1 MKCQRNCPGTI
12 EDGYCDTCGLAP
24 AKAPSTPTKA
34 EISGSG
40 TAGGSG
46 TTASTG
52 TAGSTGTAP
61 SAAADT
67 GKCARQGCDGTIE
80 DGYCDT
86 CGLAPAGKSGVPQP
100 RTATAAST
108 RSGTQHSS
116 RTTGSL
122 STRTGGSRRG
132 SGRTGSSRRFGS
144 GLVEITPI
152 AKVDPSSTLMAD
164 PQVPESK
171 RYCAKCNNPVGRSH
185 GDRPGRTSGFCPS
198 CGEAFNF
205 TPKLVKGDVVG
216 GQYEVAG
223 ALAHGGLGWVYL
235 AVDLR
240 VSKRWV
246 VLKGLLNSGDEDAL
260 AAALAEQRFLA
271 EVEHPNIVKIYN
283 FVEHDG
289 AGYIVMEYVGG
300 KSLKDMLKSRMQANG
315 GAADPLPLDQAL
327 EFVIEIMPAF
337 GYLHERGLI
346 FCDFKPDNVIQSG
359 DQMRLIDLGGVVHVD
374 DQEAA
379 LYGTVGYQAP
389 EMATDGPSI
398 ASDLYTIGRTL
409 AVLTTD
415 FRGYQST
422 FKESLPD
429 RDSFELYKTHEA
441 FYRLLDRA
449 TRPNPH
455 DRFVDAGEMQ
465 EQMLGVLRQVVAAQ
479 GTPKPAPSKV
489 FTGELRTDLKSDAPR
504 WQDLPTPLIDLTDPA
519 AGFLASITVTDPA
532 EVLALLKH
540 APQETVEVRL
550 RAIRAQIDLGARSG
564 SFGDAIAARD
574 AFVGADGA
582 DWRLAWYDGLLA
594 LAGQDWAKARERF
607 DAVWSA
613 LPGELAP
620 QLALGFAEELAE
632 RQKVAAGYY
641 DVVSRTDPSYTT
653 AAAGL
658 ARCRLFGGDRSG
670 AVEAYQRVPGTSSA
684 YAISQVGAVRALV
697 RPHPSALVDIKAL
710 TDAAALI
717 ERLEVERA
725 QLAEL
730 RAELLEQALTSLRGG
745 SRIPAAVL
753 GGPRTGDTGEKDV
766 RFALEDA
773 YREMARAAHGPEK
786 IRLVDLANAAR
797 PRTRT

>member
-24 AKAPSTPTKA
+24 AARTAAPPVTGGA
-34 EISGSG
+34 GA
-40 TAGGSG
+40 AGGG
-46 TTASTG
+46 CRR
-52 TAGSTGTAP
+52 
-61 SAAADT
+61 D
-67 GKCARQGCDGTIE
+67 GCDGTIE

-86 CGLAPAGKSGVPQP
+86 CGLAPVNGAPAGNTTVPKP
-100 RTATAAST
+100 REATPGST
-108 RSGTQHSS
+108 RTGTQSSS
-116 RTTGSL
+116 RSTGAL

-144 GLVEITPI
+144 GLVEIAPI
-152 AKVDPSSTLMAD
+152 AKVDPASTLMAD
-164 PQVPESK
+164 PQVPEAK
-171 RYCAKCNNPVGRSH
+171 RYCAKCNNPVGRSR
-185 GDRPGRTSGFCPS
+185 GDRPGRTAGFCPH
-198 CGEAFNF
+198 CGEGFNF
-205 TPKLVKGDVVG
+205 TPKLAKGDVVG

-235 AVDLR
+235 AVDLN
-240 VSKRWV
+240 VSRRWV
-246 VLKGLLNSGDEDAL
+246 VLKGLLNSSDEDAL

-300 KSLKDMLKSRMQANG
+300 KSLKDMLKQRREANG
-315 GAADPLPLDQAL
+315 GEVDPLPLDQAL
-327 EFVIEIMPAF
+327 EYLIEIMPAF

-359 DQMRLIDLGGVVHVD
+359 DQMKLIDLGGVVHID
-374 DQEAA
+374 DEEAA
-379 LYGTVGYQAP
+379 IYGTVGYQAP

-429 RDSFELYKTHEA
+429 RDSFDVYKRHES
-441 FYRLLDRA
+441 FYRLVDRA
-449 TRPNPH
+449 TRPHPG
-455 DRFVDAGEMQ
+455 DRFVDSAEMQ

-479 GTPKPAPSKV
+479 GSPKPAPSKV

-540 APQETVEVRL
+540 ASQETVEVRL
-550 RAIRAQIDLGARSG
+550 RALRAEIDLGARRG
-564 SFGDAIAARD
+564 LFGDAQQARD
-574 AFVGADGA
+574 RFAAADAA

-594 LAGQDWAKARERF
+594 LAIEDWATARTRF
-607 DAVWSA
+607 DAVWAA

-620 QLALGFAEELAE
+620 QLAIGFAEELAG
-632 RQKVAAGYY
+632 RHGAAAGYY
-641 DVVSRTDPSYTT
+641 DVVSRTDPAYTT

-658 ARCRLFGGDRSG
+658 ARCRLAGGDRAG

-697 RPHPSALVDIKAL
+697 RAHPAAHLDVQALV
-710 TDAAALI
+710 DAAALI

-745 SRIPAAVL
+745 VKVPASVL
-753 GGPRTGDTGEKDV
+753 GGTRSGDTAEKDV
-766 RFALEDA
+766 RFALESA
-773 YREMARAAHGPEK
+773 YREMARAVHGADR

>member
-24 AKAPSTPTKA
+24 ARSVPIEAKPQV
-34 EISGSG
+34 
-40 TAGGSG
+40 
-46 TTASTG
+46 
-52 TAGSTGTAP
+52 
-61 SAAADT
+61 AANDDRCRRD
-67 GKCARQGCDGTIE
+67 GCAGTIE

-86 CGLAPAGKSGVPQP
+86 CGLAPLTKATGTAGGNTAGKAAHIPKP
-100 RTATAAST
+100 RTETT
-108 RSGTQHSS
+108 NTGTQSSS
-116 RTTGSL
+116 RTTGTGAL

-144 GLVEITPI
+144 GLVEIAPI
-152 AKVDPSSTLMAD
+152 ARVDPASTLMAN
-164 PQVPESK
+164 PEVPESK
-171 RYCAKCNNPVGRSH
+171 RYCAKCTNPVGRSH
-185 GDRPGRTSGFCPS
+185 GDRPGRTSGYCPH

-205 TPKLVKGDVVG
+205 TPKLGKGDVVG

-235 AVDLR
+235 AVDR
-240 VSKRWV
+240 NVSKRWV
-246 VLKGLLNSGDEDAL
+246 VLKGLLNSSDEDAL

-300 KSLKDMLKSRMQANG
+300 KSLKDMLKQRREENG
-315 GAADPLPLDQAL
+315 GDADPLPLDQAL
-327 EFVIEIMPAF
+327 EYLIEIMPAF
-337 GYLHERGLI
+337 SYLHERGLI

-359 DQMRLIDLGGVVHVD
+359 DQMKLIDLGGVVHID

-379 LYGTVGYQAP
+379 IYGTVGYQAP
-389 EMATDGPSI
+389 EMAAEGPSV

-429 RDSFELYKTHEA
+429 RDSFDLYKRHES
-441 FYRLLDRA
+441 FYRLVDRA
-449 TRPNPH
+449 TRPHPG
-455 DRFVDAGEMQ
+455 DRFVDSAEMQ

-489 FTGELRTDLKSDAPR
+489 FTGELRTDLKSEGPR

-540 APQETVEVRL
+540 APQDTTEVRL
-550 RAIRAQIDLGARSG
+550 RALRAQIDLGARTG
-564 SFGDAIAARD
+564 VFTEAQQARD
-574 AFVGADGA
+574 RFAAIDGQ

-594 LAGQDWAKARERF
+594 LAGKDFATARARF
-607 DAVWSA
+607 DAVWAA

-620 QLALGFAEELAE
+620 QLALGFAEELDG
-632 RQKVAAGYY
+632 QHKTAAGYY

-658 ARCRLFGGDRSG
+658 ARCRLANGDRSG

-697 RPHPSALVDIKAL
+697 RAHPVAQVDVKSL
-710 TDAAALI
+710 TVAAALI

-745 SRIPAAVL
+745 STIPAAVL
-753 GGPRTGDTGEKDV
+753 GGARTGDTGEKDV

-773 YREMARAAHGPEK
+773 YREMARAAHGPDR
-786 IRLVDLANAAR
+786 IRLVDMANAAR

>member
-12 EDGYCDTCGLAP
+12 EDGYCDTCGMAP
-24 AKAPSTPTKA
+24 AGKPVAAPPEA
-34 EISGSG
+34 GRPGIG
-40 TAGGSG
+40 TCRR
-46 TTASTG
+46 
-52 TAGSTGTAP
+52 
-61 SAAADT
+61 D
-67 GKCARQGCDGTIE
+67 GCGGTIE

-86 CGLAPAGKSGVPQP
+86 CGLAPVATSAPVPQQ
-100 RTATAAST
+100 RAATSNTGTQGST
-108 RSGTQHSS
+108 R
-116 RTTGSL
+116 GSAL

-132 SGRTGSSRRFGS
+132 SGRTSSSRRFGS
-144 GLVEITPI
+144 GLVEIAPI
-152 AKVDPSSTLMAD
+152 AKVDPATTIMAD
-164 PQVPESK
+164 AQVPESK
-171 RYCAKCNNPVGRSH
+171 RYCAKCNNPVGRSR
-185 GDRPGRTSGFCPS
+185 GDRPGRTSGFCPH

-235 AVDLR
+235 AVDLN

-246 VLKGLLNSGDEDAL
+246 VLKGLLNSQDEDAL

-300 KSLKDMLKSRMQANG
+300 KSLKDMLKQRREANG
-315 GAADPLPLDQAL
+315 GNTDPLPLDQAL
-327 EFVIEIMPAF
+327 EFLIEIMPAF
-337 GYLHERGLI
+337 SYLHERGLI

-359 DQMRLIDLGGVVHVD
+359 DQMKLIDLGGVVHID

-379 LYGTVGYQAP
+379 IYGTVGYQAP
-389 EMATDGPSI
+389 EMATDGPSV

-415 FRGYQST
+415 FRGYQTT
-422 FKESLPD
+422 FKESLPS
-429 RDSFELYKTHEA
+429 RDEFEVYTRHES
-441 FYRLLDRA
+441 FYRLVQRA
-449 TRPNPH
+449 TRPRP
-455 DRFVDAGEMQ
+455 DERFVDAAEMQ

-479 GTPKPAPSKV
+479 GAPKPAPSKV
-489 FTGELRTDLKSDAPR
+489 FTGELRTDLRSEAPR

-519 AGFLASITVTDPA
+519 AGFLASITLTDPA

-550 RAIRAQIDLGARSG
+550 RALRAEIDLGTRHG
-564 SFGDAIAARD
+564 SFDDARKARD
-574 AFVGADGA
+574 RFAALDGA

-594 LAGQDWAKARERF
+594 LATQDWATARARF
-607 DAVWSA
+607 DAVYSV

-620 QLALGFAEELAE
+620 QLALGFTEELAGPD
-632 RQKVAAGYY
+632 RMPVAAGYY

-658 ARCRLFGGDRSG
+658 ARCRLAGGDRAG

-697 RPHPSALVDIKAL
+697 HAHPDAKVDVQAL
-710 TDAAALI
+710 TEAAALL

-730 RAELLEQALTSLRGG
+730 RAELLKQALSSMRGG
-745 SRIPAAVL
+745 LRVPAAVL
-753 GGPRTGDTGEKDV
+753 GGGRTGDTGEKDV

-786 IRLVDLANAAR
+786 IRLVDMANAAR